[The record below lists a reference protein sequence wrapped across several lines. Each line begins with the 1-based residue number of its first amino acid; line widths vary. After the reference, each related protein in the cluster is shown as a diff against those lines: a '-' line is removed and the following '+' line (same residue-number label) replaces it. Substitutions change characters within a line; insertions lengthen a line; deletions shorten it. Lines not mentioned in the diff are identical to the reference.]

1 MSLLDDVL
9 KAAAETPVPFLDV
22 DVEAGGRLLPLR
34 FYRIDGGKWA
44 EITALCPARL
54 GSAIDRRY
62 GYNFQA
68 ASQMAAPVSGRVL
81 DGDDE
86 VEYDDEK
93 WREIINALA
102 GAHVKSIHSAIWQ
115 LNEYDPQVAVV
126 DAKKALTTDSE
137 PKPA

>member
-1 MSLLDDVL
+1 MSLLDDL
-9 KAAAETPVPFLDV
+9 LESAAEIPNPFLDV
-22 DVEAGGRLLPLR
+22 DVELGGKLLPLR

-81 DGDDE
+81 DGEDE
-86 VEYDDEK
+86 IEYDDEK
-93 WREIINALA
+93 WGEVIKALA

-126 DAKKALTTDSE
+126 EAKKARTTGSE
-137 PKPA
+137 PKPV